1 MSEIKK
7 GQAVK
12 FSNPRGQVKT
22 GKYLG
27 QVNLGEGRGKG
38 LYAEVE
44 VDGKTMKVRPSKLRA
59 A

>member
-1 MSEIKK
+1 MSEFKK

-12 FSNPRGQVKT
+12 FTNVRQQEKT

-44 VDGKTMKVRPSKLRA
+44 VDGKPLRVRPSKLRA